1 LQIPIIKTF
10 TIKKLFK
17 ERDVSIQF
25 DSNIRILVA
34 ENGYGKTTILNM
46 LYYVITGDIIKLKK
60 IDFASIQIIFSDG
73 KKFEIKQSELNIS
86 DSSQPNPFYDHLKLA
101 IPKSELD
108 ELVGAYLEL
117 PEAKFKSSKIFKNS
131 IKKTNF
137 EESSMLTYFKRYIGD
152 NASTIFNI
160 KLQKTFDAIKVK
172 MPSNILY
179 LPTYRRVEIDLGLE
193 NSSDE
198 KHIKSDLINF
208 GMKDVED
215 LIKLRTQEI
224 LKSSVEWFSKV
235 NGQMLS
241 QLAEG
246 FSLDDEFKESI
257 KNPEAV
263 KIVLDRIGNNI
274 DERTKLKILLLIESD
289 EIFKNHDP
297 LIYFISN
304 LVKVYEQQKDND
316 QALQNFTEVCNRYLG
331 DKMIKYNEGS
341 VSVQVVRRKNGTAVE
356 MESLSSGEKQ
366 IISIF
371 AKLYLQKHD
380 SYAVFF
386 DEPELSLSMEWQRTL
401 LPDIINSGMCE
412 FLFSTTHSPFI
423 FENEF
428 EQHTVDLAE
437 YIKEL

>member
-1 LQIPIIKTF
+1 
-10 TIKKLFK
+10 
-17 ERDVSIQF
+17 
-25 DSNIRILVA
+25 VA

-46 LYYVITGDIIKLKK
+46 LYYVITGDIGKLKK
-60 IDFASIQIIFSDG
+60 IDFSSIQVIFADG
-73 KKFEIKQSELNIS
+73 KKFEIKHSELNIS
-86 DSSQPNPFYDHLKLA
+86 ESSQANPFYDHLKLS
-101 IPKSELD
+101 IPKNELD
-108 ELVGAYLEL
+108 ELIETYLEL
-117 PEAKFKSSKIFKNS
+117 SEAKFKSSKIFKNS
-131 IKKTNF
+131 VKKTNF
-137 EESSMLTYFKRYIGD
+137 DESSMLTYFKRYIGD
-152 NASTIFNI
+152 NASTLFNI
-160 KLQKTFDAIKVK
+160 KVQKTFDAIKVK
-172 MPSNILY
+172 FPSNILY

-246 FSLDDEFKESI
+246 FSLDDELKESI

-289 EIFKNHDP
+289 EIFKDHDP

-341 VSVQVVRRKNGTAVE
+341 VSVQVVRRKNATPVE

-423 FENEF
+423 FENDF

-437 YIKEL
+437 YIREL